1 MSQHEVRSFQFRK
14 GVRVLEST
22 VCDWVEMRRA
32 GNELADDAGLVDL
45 YCYNAPLRRWERMG
59 TFHGGMRYTNLLG
72 EQCIIR
78 NDFSGLDFVNKD
90 AKK

>member
-22 VCDWVEMRRA
+22 VCDWVEVRRA
-32 GNELADDAGLVDL
+32 GNELADEIGNVTLHA
-45 YCYNAPLRRWERMG
+45 YNEPLRRWEMLG
-59 TFHGGMRYTNLLG
+59 TFHGGMRYTNAWG